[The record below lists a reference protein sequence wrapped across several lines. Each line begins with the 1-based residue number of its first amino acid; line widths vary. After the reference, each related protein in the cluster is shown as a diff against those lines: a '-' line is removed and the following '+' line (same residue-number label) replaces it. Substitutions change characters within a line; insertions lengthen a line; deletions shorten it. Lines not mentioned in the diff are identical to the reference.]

1 MTLQSSPVKLA
12 ALELGLPVLTPE
24 KARDPEFV
32 EHIENLGADLLL
44 VAAYGQILSKRL
56 LESARLGAINLHG
69 SILPKYRG
77 AAPIQRAI
85 AIGDTETGVTLMQM
99 DVGMDTGD
107 QIAEVRTLIGP
118 DETYGELHERLAHL
132 ASDLAVEWMPRIFSG
147 DFISTPQ
154 DNDQATMAPKIE
166 QADCLLKIDQPA
178 TEAYNQYRS
187 VTPSPGARLETNQGQ
202 IKVLE
207 ASKTESIAAP
217 GMVIETNPELV
228 VAFEQGSLILRKVQP
243 VGKSAMSG
251 RDWANGARLKPG
263 ISLYWDNEP

>member
-1 MTLQSSPVKLA
+1 MTLQSSAVKLA
-12 ALELGLPVLTPE
+12 ALELSLPVLTPE
-24 KARDPEFV
+24 KARDSEFV
-32 EHIENLGADLLL
+32 AHIESLGADVLL

-56 LESARLGAINLHG
+56 LESARLGAVNLHG

-85 AIGDTETGVTLMQM
+85 AAGDTETGVTLMQM

-107 QIAEVRTLIGP
+107 QIAEVRTPIGP

-147 DFISTPQ
+147 DFVRVPQ

-166 QADCLLKIDQPA
+166 QADCLLAFDQSA
-178 TEAYNQYRS
+178 HEAYNRFRS
-187 VTPSPGARLETNQGQ
+187 VTRSPGARLETNQGQ
-202 IKVLE
+202 IKILE
-207 ASKTESIAAP
+207 AARSESTATP
-217 GMVIETNPELV
+217 GIVIETNPELV
-228 VAFEQGSLILRKVQP
+228 VAFEQGALILRKVQP
-243 VGKSAMSG
+243 AGKSPMSG

-263 ISLYWDNEP
+263 MSLY